1 MKPTNSEIIT
11 PPKPASLPTGMQHG
25 ERGLATRE
33 NTHIATAPQGS
44 QDALATALERLTHS
58 LRLPL
63 VTDQARND
71 LADQAARLA
80 VPAKP
85 EWLAARIASLLSP
98 YYEKDTPQA
107 VREME
112 AEDWVISLTGRP
124 RWAVDAAVRWWKG
137 PDNPM
142 RHRRPF
148 EGDIVARVI
157 VEMGAVRAAQVKI
170 SAFDAGVTI
179 PARLPEPE
187 RKPMTAEQAAA
198 IMAEVGFK
206 PKTFGAETI

>member
-1 MKPTNSEIIT
+1 MTQDLQIIPQQT
-11 PPKPASLPTGMQHG
+11 D
-25 ERGLATRE
+25 LA
-33 NTHIATAPQGS
+33 
-44 QDALATALERLTHS
+44 ALETAVARLTHS
-58 LRLPL
+58 LQLPL
-63 VTDQARND
+63 VTVEGRND
-71 LADQAARLA
+71 IDAQAARLA

-170 SAFDAGVTI
+170 NAFDAGVTI
-179 PARLPEPE
+179 PAPPSEPE

-206 PKTFGAETI
+206 PKTFGCEA